1 MELLVLWVN
10 IAQQNPGILCPEFF
24 VRTTTMAMPELHW
37 GANLTLEVED
47 TARQARW
54 MEQHGFEYFS
64 AGEHFMRGDPPGA
77 SHASLPVLAVA
88 AGATTSL
95 RILSSIVLVPF
106 YHPLMLARMTATL
119 DAASNG
125 RLTLGVGI
133 GGEYHSEFENSGLKV
148 NQRGRRT
155 DECLDVLLRLWHGE
169 QVSYSG
175 RHFQL
180 DGAMINPLPSQKPH
194 PPVWVSGRRDAAMKR
209 AAKFGDGWV
218 PYFFDPPRYQDSVE
232 KIRGFAEAEGRRL
245 DGFEWGFF
253 PYISIYQTEQ
263 EAAEVAARQLGSQY
277 LYGGE
282 FINIVR
288 RYCLLGTAEQCAER
302 LNEYIDSGAR
312 HVVFSI
318 TCPPEDRE
326 RHLDEIAGNLIP
338 MFR

>member
-1 MELLVLWVN
+1 
-10 IAQQNPGILCPEFF
+10 
-24 VRTTTMAMPELHW
+24 MASTDLYF
-37 GANLTLEVED
+37 GANLTLEVEE

-54 MEQHGFEYFS
+54 MEENGFDYFS
-64 AGEHFMRGDPPGA
+64 AGEHFMRGDPPGP

-95 RILSSIVLVPF
+95 RIVSSIVLVPF

-133 GGEYHSEFENSGLKV
+133 GGEYPAEFENSGLKV

-155 DECLDVLLRLWHGE
+155 DECLEAMRRLWLGE
-169 QVSYSG
+169 QVNFSG
-175 RHFQL
+175 QHFSL
-180 DGAMINPLPSQKPH
+180 EGAAINPLPVQKPH
-194 PPVWVSGRRDAAMKR
+194 PPIWVSGRRDPAMRR
-209 AAKFGDGWV
+209 AASFGSGWV
-218 PYFFDPPRYQDSVE
+218 PYFFDPPRYRDSVE
-232 KIRGFAEAEGRRL
+232 KIHAFAEEEGRDL
-245 DGFEWGFF
+245 TGFQWAFF
-253 PYISIYQTEQ
+253 PYISIYPTEQ
-263 EAAEVAARQLGSQY
+263 EAAEVAARQLGGQY

-288 RYCLLGTAEQCAER
+288 RYCLLGAPEQCADR
-302 LNEYIDSGAR
+302 LREYIDAGAR
-312 HVVFSI
+312 HIVFSI

-326 RHLDEIAGNLIP
+326 RHLEDIATKLIP